1 MTRIYAATVVAIFI
15 TTSLATNVL
24 VVGARGPV
32 APGLSTRLRSITR
45 RLSRRVR
52 YLMDGWVAAML
63 SRRERQAV
71 TWAVTWALPAM
82 SDRELRDIGL
92 QRVRLG
98 RGDGYAGHMC
108 AADVRDVFSTAHP
121 MEEGVQ

>member
-32 APGLSTRLRSITR
+32 APGLSVRLRSILR
-45 RLSRRVR
+45 RLNRRVR
-52 YLMDGWVAAML
+52 YLMDDWVAAML

-71 TWAVTWALPAM
+71 IWALPAM

-92 QRVRLG
+92 YRVRLG
-98 RGDGYAGHMC
+98 RADGYAGHT
-108 AADVRDVFSTAHP
+108 APADVRDVFSIAHP
-121 MEEGVQ
+121 MEEGLQ

>member
-32 APGLSTRLRSITR
+32 APGLSTRLRSFSR
-45 RLSRRVR
+45 RLNRRVR
-52 YLMDGWVAAML
+52 YLMDDWVAAML
-63 SRRERQAV
+63 SRRERQ
-71 TWAVTWALPAM
+71 AVTWALPAM

-98 RGDGYAGHMC
+98 RGDGYAGHMA
-108 AADVRDVFSTAHP
+108 AADARDVFSIAHP
-121 MEEGVQ
+121 MEESVQ